1 VEGAA
6 AEGAASVE
14 WLFEGC
20 AAALAGM
27 GLEDAT
33 PLQAAELLI
42 RTRKVGLIF
51 SSAIEALRCTKG
63 VAAACA
69 SAKRPC
75 SRRARTTSCS
85 RSSSTSSASA
95 GSSSSRRC

>member
-1 VEGAA
+1 MTDSPVARSELEPEPEARAEGAA

-51 SSAIEALRCTKG
+51 SNTVAALRWPG
-63 VAAACA
+63 
-69 SAKRPC
+69 
-75 SRRARTTSCS
+75 RA
-85 RSSSTSSASA
+85 
-95 GSSSSRRC
+95 